1 MSSTAGKAKRLRDA
15 HANQTVADAVRP
27 GKKETIVGSDFVA
40 AEPIKWPVQCTIGR
54 GLQDAI
60 ACETQIGFVNG
71 ARGILSY
78 RGYDIFDLC
87 AQSTFEEVS
96 FLIINGYLPS
106 ADELKQYKETVASLR
121 PLPRT
126 LRALGAL
133 PIEKMTPMAA
143 LRVGI
148 ATLRQVVTDVDTQSP
163 DPSHSIDTDAD
174 TVPDVTPDS
183 NEDLEVD
190 RAIPATTT
198 LGRKDAY
205 RLVAGMA
212 TIVAAIARLRKG
224 LLPVEPRPD
233 LSHAAN
239 LLYMITGTV
248 PDEQQARIMDIALIV
263 HGDHGM
269 NASTFA
275 AMVVASTLSDLY
287 ASVES
292 GVGALSGPLHGGAN
306 EQVLYTL
313 ESIGSP
319 EKVKEWFKEARAKKK
334 RIMGFG
340 HRVYRTYDPRAKVLK
355 PLAEIVTQNDP
366 ELSTLFATAQAL
378 EHEVIEELGDTK
390 NIFPNVDFY
399 SGMIYKALG
408 VEPAM
413 FTPVFAVSRVAGWVA
428 RCLEYVKDNRIF
440 RPRAIYTG
448 ETSRQYVP
456 LERRGS
462 TPKGA

>member
-1 MSSTAGKAKRLRDA
+1 M
-15 HANQTVADAVRP
+15 
-27 GKKETIVGSDFVA
+27 
-40 AEPIKWPVQCTIGR
+40 
-54 GLQDAI
+54 
-60 ACETQIGFVNG
+60 
-71 ARGILSY
+71 
-78 RGYDIFDLC
+78 
-87 AQSTFEEVS
+87 
-96 FLIINGYLPS
+96 
-106 ADELKQYKETVASLR
+106 
-121 PLPRT
+121 
-126 LRALGAL
+126 
-133 PIEKMTPMAA
+133 
-143 LRVGI
+143 
-148 ATLRQVVTDVDTQSP
+148 
-163 DPSHSIDTDAD
+163 
-174 TVPDVTPDS
+174 
-183 NEDLEVD
+183 
-190 RAIPATTT
+190 
-198 LGRKDAY
+198 
-205 RLVAGMA
+205 
-212 TIVAAIARLRKG
+212 
-224 LLPVEPRPD
+224 
-233 LSHAAN
+233 
-239 LLYMITGTV
+239 
-248 PDEQQARIMDIALIV
+248 
-263 HGDHGM
+263 
-269 NASTFA
+269 
-275 AMVVASTLSDLY
+275 
-287 ASVES
+287 
-292 GVGALSGPLHGGAN
+292 
-306 EQVLYTL
+306 

>member
-1 MSSTAGKAKRLRDA
+1 MSSTAGKAKRVRDA
-15 HANQTVADAVRP
+15 GTNQTVTDAVRP
-27 GKKETIVGSDFVA
+27 AKKETVERCDFVA
-40 AEPIKWPVQCTIGR
+40 AESIEWPVQCKIGR

-87 AQSTFEEVS
+87 AQSSFEEVS
-96 FLIINGYLPS
+96 FLIINGHLPS
-106 ADELKQYKETVASLR
+106 ADELKMYKETLASLR

-133 PIEKMTPMAA
+133 PVERMTPMAS

-148 ATLRQVVTDVDTQSP
+148 ATLRQVVTDVDTQSL

-174 TVPDVTPDS
+174 TVPDVTPGS
-183 NEDLEVD
+183 SEDLEVD
-190 RAIPATTT
+190 RAIPATAT

-212 TIVAAIARLRKG
+212 TIVAAIARLRQRC
-224 LLPVEPRPD
+224 LPVEPRPD

-239 LLYMITGTV
+239 LLYMITGNV

-263 HGDHGM
+263 HADHGM

-319 EKVKEWFKEARAKKK
+319 DRVKDWFNEARANNK

-340 HRVYRTYDPRAKVLK
+340 HRVYKTYDPRARVLK
-355 PLAEIVTQNDP
+355 PLAEIVTQRDP
-366 ELSTLFATAQAL
+366 ELARLFATAQAL
-378 EHEVIEELGDTK
+378 EREVIEELGATK

-399 SGMIYKALG
+399 SGLIYKALG
-408 VEPAM
+408 IEPAM

-428 RCLEYVKDNRIF
+428 RCLEYVQDNRIF
-440 RPRAIYTG
+440 RPRAVYTG
-448 ETSRQYVP
+448 KTAQQYVP
-456 LERRGS
+456 LERRTS
-462 TPKGA
+462 NPKGA